1 MKKLKNTPKNSYR
14 VKLLHE
20 FDLLESREDMKEVLE
35 YARFIKQ
42 LEKLNNQQN
51 KSPIKIQ

>member
-1 MKKLKNTPKNSYR
+1 MKKLKNNPKNLYR

-20 FDLLESREDMKEVLE
+20 FDLLKSRESMQEVLE
-35 YARFIKQ
+35 YTRFIKQ

>member
-1 MKKLKNTPKNSYR
+1 MKKLKNNPKNLYR

-20 FDLLESREDMKEVLE
+20 FDLLKSREAMQEVLE

-42 LEKLNNQQN
+42 LEKLNDQQN
-51 KSPIKIQ
+51 KALMKIQ

>member
-1 MKKLKNTPKNSYR
+1 MKKLKNNPKTLYR

-20 FDLLESREDMKEVLE
+20 FDLLKSRESMQDVLE
-35 YARFIKQ
+35 YTQFIKQ
-42 LEKLNNQQN
+42 LEKLNDQQN

>member
-20 FDLLESREDMKEVLE
+20 FDLLKSREAMQEVLE
-35 YARFIKQ
+35 YARFIKHS
-42 LEKLNNQQN
+42 EKLNYQQN

>member
-20 FDLLESREDMKEVLE
+20 FDLLKSREAMQEVLE

-42 LEKLNNQQN
+42 LEKLNDQQN
-51 KSPIKIQ
+51 KALMKIQ

>member
-20 FDLLESREDMKEVLE
+20 FDFLKSKEAMQEVLE
-35 YARFIKQ
+35 YAQFIKQ

-51 KSPIKIQ
+51 KSSIKIQ